1 MIMLYTLII
10 TLKEMNKVEW
20 TLPGTVLSVDA
31 DRPQAA
37 EEVFSSLFLAG
48 GLVLSQVT
56 QVTGLEPYIIQN
68 WVRRGFLAPPKQRK
82 YTRRQL
88 SRILM
93 INALKS
99 TLSIEQICKLLSYI
113 NGALD
118 DEGDDTID
126 DTELYGAFVLV
137 AGSVQKHGLTSE
149 SEMNRLIADGL
160 KDYKESI
167 PGAKERIEQALRIM
181 ITAWRAAQLQTKAQS
196 MMNALCVSAD
206 FEKGEIYV

>member
-1 MIMLYTLII
+1 
-10 TLKEMNKVEW
+10 MNKVEW

-118 DEGDDTID
+118 DESDDTID

>member
-10 TLKEMNKVEW
+10 TWKEMNKVEW

-37 EEVFSSLFLAG
+37 EEVFYSLFLAG

-56 QVTGLEPYIIQN
+56 QVTGLEPYIIQ
-68 WVRRGFLAPPKQRK
+68 K

-149 SEMNRLIADGL
+149 SEMNRLITDGL

-196 MMNALCVSAD
+196 MMNAL
-206 FEKGEIYV
+206 

>member
-1 MIMLYTLII
+1 M
-10 TLKEMNKVEW
+10 EW

-149 SEMNRLIADGL
+149 SELNRLIADGL

>member
-1 MIMLYTLII
+1 M
-10 TLKEMNKVEW
+10 EW

-181 ITAWRAAQLQTKAQS
+181 ITAWHAAQLQTKAQS

>member
-1 MIMLYTLII
+1 MLYTLII
-10 TLKEMNKVEW
+10 TQKEMNKVEW

-196 MMNALCVSAD
+196 MMNAL
-206 FEKGEIYV
+206 

>member
-1 MIMLYTLII
+1 
-10 TLKEMNKVEW
+10 MNKVEW

-160 KDYKESI
+160 KDYKEPS
-167 PGAKERIEQALRIM
+167 PGAKERIEQVLRIM

-196 MMNALCVSAD
+196 MMNALCGSTD

>member
-1 MIMLYTLII
+1 M
-10 TLKEMNKVEW
+10 EW

-37 EEVFSSLFLAG
+37 EDVFSSLFLAG

-126 DTELYGAFVLV
+126 DTELYGAFMLV

>member
-1 MIMLYTLII
+1 M
-10 TLKEMNKVEW
+10 EW

-160 KDYKESI
+160 KDYKEPS
-167 PGAKERIEQALRIM
+167 PGAKERIEQVLRIM

>member
-1 MIMLYTLII
+1 M
-10 TLKEMNKVEW
+10 EW

-37 EEVFSSLFLAG
+37 EDVFSSLFLAG

-68 WVRRGFLAPPKQRK
+68 GVRRGFLAPPKQRK

>member
-1 MIMLYTLII
+1 
-10 TLKEMNKVEW
+10 MNKVEW
-20 TLPGTVLSVDA
+20 TLPGTMLSVDA

-99 TLSIEQICKLLSYI
+99 ALSIEQICKLLSYI

>member
-1 MIMLYTLII
+1 
-10 TLKEMNKVEW
+10 MNKVEW

-56 QVTGLEPYIIQN
+56 QVTG
-68 WVRRGFLAPPKQRK
+68 LAPPKQRK

-160 KDYKESI
+160 KDYKEPS
-167 PGAKERIEQALRIM
+167 PGAKERIEQVLRIM

-196 MMNALCVSAD
+196 MMNALCVSTD